1 MISLKKSAS
10 TNRASPATSTSCIRQ
25 ASYKSIPTAP
35 SAYTRSG
42 RALPRAGDV
51 AEIIQAEHARELQ
64 QTRRPPRTYEEG
76 GEMMQKEKI
85 QHKDDLTIALPSEKE
100 VLITRTLH
108 APRKLVFQAMTEPR
122 HLREWLG
129 PRVMTMTVA
138 DADLRVG
145 GAWRFV
151 HRAPDGTDHAFSGV
165 IQEFRAPE
173 RVVRTNNY
181 ENIPGAESL
190 ETMTLEQHGE

>member
-1 MISLKKSAS
+1 
-10 TNRASPATSTSCIRQ
+10 
-25 ASYKSIPTAP
+25 
-35 SAYTRSG
+35 
-42 RALPRAGDV
+42 
-51 AEIIQAEHARELQ
+51 
-64 QTRRPPRTYEEG
+64 
-76 GEMMQKEKI
+76 MMQKEKI
-85 QHKDDLTIALPSEKE
+85 QHKDDLTITLPSDKE

-129 PRVMTMTVA
+129 PRTMTITIA

-145 GAWRFV
+145 GTWRFV

-165 IQEFRAPE
+165 IREFRAPE

-190 ETMTLEQHGE
+190 ETMTLEEHGGRTVVTIRVLFKSREQRDGYIASGAEGGMRESYDRLDELLPRIA

>member
-1 MISLKKSAS
+1 MAEV
-10 TNRASPATSTSCIRQ
+10 
-25 ASYKSIPTAP
+25 
-35 SAYTRSG
+35 
-42 RALPRAGDV
+42 LP
-51 AEIIQAEHARELQ
+51 AEHARDLQ

-85 QHKDDLTIALPSEKE
+85 QHKDDLTITLPSDKE

-145 GAWRFV
+145 GTWRLV
-151 HRAPDGTDHAFSGV
+151 NRAPDGTAPAVSG
-165 IQEFRAPE
+165 A
-173 RVVRTNNY
+173 
-181 ENIPGAESL
+181 
-190 ETMTLEQHGE
+190 

>member
-1 MISLKKSAS
+1 
-10 TNRASPATSTSCIRQ
+10 
-25 ASYKSIPTAP
+25 
-35 SAYTRSG
+35 
-42 RALPRAGDV
+42 
-51 AEIIQAEHARELQ
+51 
-64 QTRRPPRTYEEG
+64 
-76 GEMMQKEKI
+76 MMQKEKI
-85 QHKDDLTIALPSEKE
+85 QHKDDLTITLPSDKE

-145 GAWRFV
+145 GTWRFV

-165 IQEFRAPE
+165 IREIRAPE

-181 ENIPGAESL
+181 ENILGAESL
-190 ETMTLEQHGE
+190 ETMTLEEHGGRTVVTIRVLFKSREQRDGYIASGAEGGMRESYDRLDELLPRIA

>member
-1 MISLKKSAS
+1 
-10 TNRASPATSTSCIRQ
+10 
-25 ASYKSIPTAP
+25 
-35 SAYTRSG
+35 
-42 RALPRAGDV
+42 
-51 AEIIQAEHARELQ
+51 
-64 QTRRPPRTYEEG
+64 
-76 GEMMQKEKI
+76 MMQKEKI
-85 QHKDDLTIALPSEKE
+85 QHNDDMTITLPSDKE
-100 VLITRTLH
+100 VLTTRTLH
-108 APRKLVFQAMTEPR
+108 APRKLVFEAMTEPR
-122 HLREWLG
+122 HLGQWLG

-165 IQEFRAPE
+165 IREFRAPE

-190 ETMTLEQHGE
+190 ETMTLEEHGGRTVVTIRVLFKSREQRDGYIASGAEGGMRESYDRLDELLPRIA

>member
-1 MISLKKSAS
+1 M
-10 TNRASPATSTSCIRQ
+10 
-25 ASYKSIPTAP
+25 
-35 SAYTRSG
+35 
-42 RALPRAGDV
+42 

-64 QTRRPPRTYEEG
+64 QTRRPPRTDEEG

-108 APRKLVFQAMTEPR
+108 APRKLVFEAMTEPR
-122 HLREWLG
+122 HLKQWLG
-129 PRVMTMTVA
+129 PRSMTIMVA

-145 GAWRFV
+145 SAWRFV
-151 HRAPDGTDHAFSGV
+151 HRAPDGTDRVVSG
-165 IQEFRAPE
+165 IIREFRSPE
-173 RVVRTNNY
+173 RVVRTNSY

-190 ETMTLEQHGE
+190 ETMTLEDHDAITKVTIRLLFKIREQRE